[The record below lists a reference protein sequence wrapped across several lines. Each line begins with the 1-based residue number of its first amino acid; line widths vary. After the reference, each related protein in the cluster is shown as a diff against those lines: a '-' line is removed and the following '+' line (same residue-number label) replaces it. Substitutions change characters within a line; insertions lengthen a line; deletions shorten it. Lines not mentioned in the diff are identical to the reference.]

1 LFYFNNED
9 YYKLNYKD
17 WNKTNSINFNTDIYL
32 RRDKRMGIQ
41 LFGTDY
47 IDGFNIQNRKD
58 LAPFHYYATDKA
70 IYLLNNKCEIVHS
83 FNLR

>member
-1 LFYFNNED
+1 
-9 YYKLNYKD
+9 
-17 WNKTNSINFNTDIYL
+17 
-32 RRDKRMGIQ
+32 MGIQ